1 VPDSPRL
8 AGQVAIVTGA
18 SSGLGRAAARRLAND
33 GAKVSLLARDAGG
46 LTGVQQEITVGGR
59 TALALPADLAKPAA
73 ADAAVRRTVAEW
85 GRVDIL
91 INAAGTDVPGPIEE
105 ISVTDWDRVIAV
117 NLRAPFLL
125 SRAAFRHM
133 RAAGGGTIVN
143 VSSVAGL
150 RGWANAA
157 AYCAAKFGLTGFTQ
171 ALAAE
176 GKPHNIRACVLYPG
190 AMDTSWGTWGAH
202 QRDSSGPLP
211 SARPA
216 EEALPPEQV
225 AELIAWIAAAPPAMT
240 VPQVIVTPLRERG
253 WP

>member
-18 SSGLGRAAARRLAND
+18 SSGLGRAAARRLASD

-46 LTGVQQEITVGGR
+46 LTGVQQEITAGGG
-59 TALALPADLAKPAA
+59 TALALPTDLAEPAA

-91 INAAGTDVPGPIEE
+91 VNAAGTDVPGAIEE
-105 ISVTDWDRVIAV
+105 ISVADWDRVMAV

-157 AYCAAKFGLTGFTQ
+157 AYCAANSASPGSPRSSPPR
-171 ALAAE
+171 A
-176 GKPHNIRACVLYPG
+176 KPITSARASCIPARWTPPGGPG
-190 AMDTSWGTWGAH
+190 AQTS
-202 QRDSSGPLP
+202 
-211 SARPA
+211 
-216 EEALPPEQV
+216 
-225 AELIAWIAAAPPAMT
+225 AAAPAG
-240 VPQVIVTPLRERG
+240 PLRRARRRRRCHPNRWQNSSPG
-253 WP
+253 SPPHRRR